1 MKHQEQINVDMELER
16 LERRVKAAA
25 LAAMLELGFMEYPEQ
40 TKKWMHDF
48 LEGSLTAAE
57 LEACKRKGMEL
68 PAECSRREILQYFP
82 DEWEVD
88 VPDVEADGSDDSI
101 VQRLCDVID
110 ALRAETEYLRSRLAV
125 LLSTNE

>member
-1 MKHQEQINVDMELER
+1 MKHQEQINADAELER

-40 TKKWMHDF
+40 TEKWMHDF

-57 LEACKRKGMEL
+57 LEACKRKGLEI
-68 PAECSRREILQYFP
+68 PAECTRREILKFFP
-82 DEWEVD
+82 DGWEVD

-110 ALRAETEYLRSRLAV
+110 RLREETEYLRSRLAE
-125 LLSTNE
+125 LLSADE